1 MGKLIK
7 GGCLCKKIRYKACA
21 EPKWISI
28 CHCRMCQ
35 KAYGNTSA
43 TFVAFDAGQLEFTS
57 GLPKYFQSSEIAKR
71 GFCSECGSPIVFSYQ
86 SVDAVFIGD
95 YIYATAYKRVNGEF
109 IKVGN
114 VLGQKVSSFILFED
128 NTVDENLNFAWHLDM
143 VTKILKPFKLTT
155 VREKDLKLPSRLDCI
170 SKNFWF

>member
-1 MGKLIK
+1 M
-7 GGCLCKKIRYKACA
+7 KKIFLLTTLSVF
-21 EPKWISI
+21 ISF
-28 CHCRMCQ
+28 R
-35 KAYGNTSA
+35 
-43 TFVAFDAGQLEFTS
+43 
-57 GLPKYFQSSEIAKR
+57 
-71 GFCSECGSPIVFSYQ
+71 VFSFEPYSGISCQ
-86 SVDAVFIGD
+86 NFNTQKKDEFFFKQDQD
-95 YIYATAYKRVNGEF
+95 YIYATAYKRVDREF

-155 VREKDLKLPSRLDCI
+155 KRELDLKLPQSLDCI